1 MWRWKGQ
8 SDYYFTSDNEFI
20 HWLAKHVRAGH
31 KFEEVEKPKSPNK
44 PKPMGKEFTAV
55 EHYYVLALEPAR
67 SNQQYK
73 GSRYWAKEKDFT
85 FTDITHATR
94 FDSIKAA
101 QAVRTKASKK
111 YKEAPWFGITEDDIM
126 FIAEVHTD
134 VPVKEVILKK

>member
-1 MWRWKGQ
+1 MTYGMSQPLTIAAAYVQVRGL
-8 SDYYFTSDNEFI
+8 NEKAPEI
-20 HWLAKHVRAGH
+20 QMRLGTGMHHC
-31 KFEEVEKPKSPNK
+31 SPSRC
-44 PKPMGKEFTAV
+44 
-55 EHYYVLALEPAR
+55 ALVPR
-67 SNQQYK
+67 IQVPGK